1 MRTLAF
7 AAVIGLAASVPNATY
22 GEGPG
27 PGGTFDQGRVE
38 QIQKGS
44 TTKDNI
50 IALFGEPGA
59 KDLPANGDETWI
71 YNYLVRQTSAPS
83 PPSARRSHPPAL
95 IITFDNRGIVKSFS
109 NRPQ

>member
-7 AAVIGLAASVPNATY
+7 AALIGLTASVPNATY

-27 PGGTFDQGRVE
+27 GTFDQSRFE

-59 KDLPANGDETWI
+59 KDLPANRDETWI
-71 YNYLVRQTSAPS
+71 YTYVATQASASSQTSVPRDHS
-83 PPSARRSHPPAL
+83 SML
-95 IITFDNRGIVKSFS
+95 MITFDNRGIVKSYRNLS
-109 NRPQ
+109 Q

>member
-7 AAVIGLAASVPNATY
+7 AALIGLAASFPNTTY
-22 GEGPG
+22 GEG
-27 PGGTFDQGRVE
+27 PGGTFDQSKVE

-44 TTKDNI
+44 TTKTNI

-71 YNYLVRQTSAPS
+71 YTYPVRQISAPS
-83 PPSARRSHPPAL
+83 QPSSHAYML
-95 IITFDNRGIVKSFS
+95 MITFDNQGIVKSFG
-109 NRPQ
+109 NRTQ

>member
-7 AAVIGLAASVPNATY
+7 AALIGLTASVPNATY

-27 PGGTFDQGRVE
+27 GTFDQSRVE

-59 KDLPANGDETWI
+59 KDLPANRDETWI
-71 YNYLVRQTSAPS
+71 YTYVVRQISVPSQPLAPRS
-83 PPSARRSHPPAL
+83 YPSML
-95 IITFDNRGIVKSFS
+95 TITFDNRGIVKSFS
-109 NRPQ
+109 NRSQ